1 MSFICLSKKRLLAM
15 KILFLIRNLY
25 NQFIHP
31 QLIPITF
38 LSVLLQL
45 SSASW
50 AGSIWGDG
58 AYSIYANQDSLS
70 AILESLGE
78 SQGMTVV
85 VSDSI
90 NELVSLNL
98 EGKNRSEVF
107 QVLVSTYG
115 LTWYFDGY
123 SLFVDR
129 LSNTKTETITLQ
141 SISPRAF
148 KRQLVDLG
156 LLSSVNN
163 YYWKAVE
170 RKGLISISGLPP
182 FVDRVKQVA
191 MSLDD
196 KKNKVYYIYKWR
208 ADNGQMHFSSDP
220 TEAPVHAESMEYYEL
235 SGR

>member
-1 MSFICLSKKRLLAM
+1 M

-25 NQFIHP
+25 NQFIHHR
-31 QLIPITF
+31 IISITF
-38 LSVLLQL
+38 LSILLQL
-45 SSASW
+45 SSPSW
-50 AGSIWGDG
+50 AESLWGDG

-129 LSNTKTETITLQ
+129 LSNTKTATITLQ
-141 SISPRAF
+141 SISPRVF
-148 KRQLVDLG
+148 KRQIADLG

-196 KKNKVYYIYKWR
+196 NKKKVYYIYKWR
-208 ADNGQMHFSSDP
+208 AENGQMHFSSDP
-220 TEAPVHAESMEYYEL
+220 SEAPVYAESIEYYE
-235 SGR
+235 